1 MKMKRMLLTTA
12 CLMVLI
18 LAVSMICVGCKK
30 EKDTTPEWNPSA
42 GDNQS
47 ANGTEG
53 SGSAAVN
60 PTHATNSEGEIVP
73 GGSLELIDREELPTT
88 PEETPSETPTNPT
101 APTMDPNAPQLDAD
115 GYWTYEYY
123 ISRSGEE
130 QMAYYKTFPSMEA
143 FNAWYNR
150 AKKAYDEAHPK
161 ETIGPDGNIVLD

>member
-1 MKMKRMLLTTA
+1 MKMKRMLLITA
-12 CLMVLI
+12 CLMVMI

-30 EKDTTPEWNPSA
+30 DKDTTPEWNPSA
-42 GDNQS
+42 GDNQT

-53 SGSAAVN
+53 TGSAAGN

-73 GGSLELIDREELPTT
+73 GGSLDLIDREELPTT
-88 PEETPSETPTNPT
+88 PEEDPQATTNPT
-101 APTMDPNAPQLDAD
+101 TPTMDPNAPQLDAD

-123 ISRSGEE
+123 ITRTGEE

-143 FNAWYNR
+143 FNQWYNR

-161 ETIGPDGNIVLD
+161 ETIGPDGSIVLG